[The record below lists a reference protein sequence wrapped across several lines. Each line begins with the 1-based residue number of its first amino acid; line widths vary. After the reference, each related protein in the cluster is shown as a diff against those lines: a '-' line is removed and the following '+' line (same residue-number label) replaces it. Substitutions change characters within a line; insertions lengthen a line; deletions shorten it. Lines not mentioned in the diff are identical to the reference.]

1 MKLPM
6 FSLDKANHFVYGA
19 VITSLI
25 TYFRDVS
32 VGIIVCVVI
41 ALLKELY
48 DSMHQSHRPE
58 IKDAVATILGGLVV
72 ASPFIAK

>member
-19 VITSLI
+19 VITSLL
-25 TYFRDVS
+25 TCFHDVS
-32 VGIIVCVVI
+32 VGIIVCAVI
-41 ALLKELY
+41 ALLKEFY
-48 DSMHQSHRPE
+48 DSMHPSHRPE

-72 ASPFIAK
+72 ALPYMGK